1 MLCCYYY
8 YYYYIYIYIY
18 WGRGGTEYGIETV
31 ARHEEEKRATRT
43 SNPIPTRKPKPEE
56 ER

>member
-1 MLCCYYY
+1 MLCCYYI
-8 YYYYIYIYIY
+8 YIYIYIY

>member
-1 MLCCYYY
+1 MLLLLLLLLL
-8 YYYYIYIYIY
+8 Y
-18 WGRGGTEYGIETV
+18 WGRGGTKYGIETV

-43 SNPIPTRKPKPEE
+43 SNPIPTHEPKPEE